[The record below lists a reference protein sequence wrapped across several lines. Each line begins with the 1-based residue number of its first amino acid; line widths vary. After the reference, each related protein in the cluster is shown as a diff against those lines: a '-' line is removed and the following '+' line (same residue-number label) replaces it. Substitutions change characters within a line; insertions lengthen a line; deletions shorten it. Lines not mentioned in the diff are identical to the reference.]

1 MGPDDRQHTVW
12 PLVVTGKAR
21 LGRLEQ
27 GVSGDTELRMGPR
40 AAERPPQPRHR
51 GQPGAIGGQGQPHHS
66 SSRGANA
73 GVNRLIRRGLGM
85 IPRHRAGARGRRV
98 DQGLPPCGDR
108 LAARAAA
115 DPPDGVAGR
124 RGDGAQPSALVR
136 RPWGGT
142 QDVLPSRTPQGA
154 SRGQPTEMAGVR
166 SVPHLPRCPRVAGVC
181 TRLVLTA
188 DAGSG
193 RLLWGWGRRRPR
205 AARGRARRLV
215 ASEPRRPVLSARAS
229 PQRGSGHPA
238 PGSPQLRGRRRPAAK
253 RSA

>member
-136 RPWGGT
+136 RPWGGR
-142 QDVLPSRTPQGA
+142 RTC
-154 SRGQPTEMAGVR
+154 
-166 SVPHLPRCPRVAGVC
+166 CPRG
-181 TRLVLTA
+181 
-188 DAGSG
+188 
-193 RLLWGWGRRRPR
+193 RPR
-205 AARGRARRLV
+205 ARRV
-215 ASEPRRPVLSARAS
+215 GSPRRWPASAAYPTSPGVPGSRGSARVWC
-229 PQRGSGHPA
+229 
-238 PGSPQLRGRRRPAAK
+238 
-253 RSA
+253 